1 MKCSKRS
8 FSVVTALFAVFLSL
22 GTGTLE
28 ARDAYTDR

>member
-22 GTGTLE
+22 GTLE